1 MALVREGKVVFKM
14 DMESK
19 EGSRGQE
26 LERVDQCC
34 MGWGC
39 RLAGCECVVFPRVK
53 HSRVKTP
60 WCLGACMLGILG
72 SCVFLWFSKTCGKMS
87 PALQAGCIQKK
98 KNCLLSRPVSFS
110 VFSPPR
116 FGLFGIRKTCCIMKG
131 LFLLIE
137 RRRRVGWP
145 SWWLHS
151 LMYVWALKRVA
162 YIHTAVY
169 MTYFF
174 HTWYLVFS
182 CGNILVLP
190 IALH

>member
-19 EGSRGQE
+19 EGGRGQE

-60 WCLGACMLGILG
+60 WCLDACMLGILG

-98 KNCLLSRPVSFS
+98 KIVYCLV
-110 VFSPPR
+110 
-116 FGLFGIRKTCCIMKG
+116 
-131 LFLLIE
+131 LFL
-137 RRRRVGWP
+137 
-145 SWWLHS
+145 S
-151 LMYVWALKRVA
+151 LFFPLLDLVSSVSGRHVA
-162 YIHTAVY
+162 
-169 MTYFF
+169 
-174 HTWYLVFS
+174 S
-182 CGNILVLP
+182 
-190 IALH
+190 